1 MVFSSTPFRE
11 VACVVLAAG
20 SSRRMGLHNKLLL
33 PYRGMPMVRQVVL
46 QALASNCSRVI
57 VVLGHNAP
65 EIEQALAGLSV
76 QFVHNPEHMQGM
88 GHSVAAG
95 VSVVPDAEGVLICL
109 GDMPRVN
116 AAALNALMDAFQ
128 LDETIEICRPRYKG
142 QPGNPILWGPSFL
155 PALSRLKGDEGA
167 RSILQAHSA
176 YIHWVDVETDG
187 VLQDVDQPNDLPA
200 LGMALP
206 RSKDGAMAS

>member
-1 MVFSSTPFRE
+1 MAFSSTPFRE
-11 VACVVLAAG
+11 VACLVLAAG
-20 SSRRMGLHNKLLL
+20 SSRRMGSHNKLLL

-57 VVLGHNAP
+57 VVLGHRAS

-76 QFVHNPEHMQGM
+76 KFVHNADYTQGM

-95 VSVVPDAEGVLICL
+95 VSEVHDPEGVLICL

-116 AAALNALMDAFQ
+116 AASLNALMDAFQ

-155 PALSRLKGDEGA
+155 PALSRLQGDEGA
-167 RSILQAHSA
+167 RSILQANSA
-176 YIHWVDVETDG
+176 CIHWVDVETSG
-187 VLQDVDQPNDLPA
+187 VLQDVDQPEDLVA
-200 LGMALP
+200 MGMTLP
-206 RSKDGAMAS
+206 RSKDGALAS